1 MIEINEF
8 DNNQKIAESTK
19 LIRYIFD
26 NNFSKRQ
33 LDMVYAI
40 ISLVKPTDDD
50 FKTYHISYSAIG
62 KIFNPQ
68 NPYCEITVN
77 DINLAVKDIM
87 NKSFRIKT
95 DKKTKHYH
103 YIEYAEVD
111 EEEKYIDFRLSQD
124 VKQFYLKLRKEEYTV
139 FLLDDIMKLS
149 TAFQLNLFKW
159 LSCNSNFKND
169 VSITIDDAKIRFYGD
184 ISIRTADFIRKLDS
198 AIKKINAKTNL
209 KVSYQRINKK
219 GSKKIV
225 VLRFTIK
232 NMYKSEE

>member
-8 DNNQKIAESTK
+8 DMQQKVAESTK
-19 LIRYIFD
+19 LIRNIFD
-26 NNFSKRQ
+26 NNFTKRQ

-68 NPYCEITVN
+68 NPYCEVTVN

-95 DKKTKHYH
+95 DKKYYH

-111 EEEKYIDFRLSQD
+111 EEERYIDFKLSED
-124 VKQFYLKLRKEEYTV
+124 VK
-139 FLLDDIMKLS
+139 
-149 TAFQLNLFKW
+149 
-159 LSCNSNFKND
+159 
-169 VSITIDDAKIRFYGD
+169 
-184 ISIRTADFIRKLDS
+184 
-198 AIKKINAKTNL
+198 
-209 KVSYQRINKK
+209 
-219 GSKKIV
+219 
-225 VLRFTIK
+225 
-232 NMYKSEE
+232 

>member
-8 DNNQKIAESTK
+8 DMQQKVAESTK
-19 LIRYIFD
+19 LIRNIFD
-26 NNFSKRQ
+26 NNFTKRQ

-68 NPYCEITVN
+68 NPYCEVTVN

-95 DKKTKHYH
+95 DKKHYH

-111 EEEKYIDFRLSQD
+111 EEERYIDF
-124 VKQFYLKLRKEEYTV
+124 
-139 FLLDDIMKLS
+139 KLS
-149 TAFQLNLFKW
+149 E
-159 LSCNSNFKND
+159 
-169 VSITIDDAKIRFYGD
+169 DAKLRFYGD
-184 ISIRTADFIRKLDS
+184 ASIRTADFTRKLDS
-198 AIKKINAKTNL
+198 AIKQINKKTNL
-209 KVSYQRINKK
+209 DVSYQRVNKR
-219 GSKKIV
+219 GSRKIA

-232 NMYKSEE
+232 NKYKSEK

>member
-1 MIEINEF
+1 MIEIKEF
-8 DNNQKIAESTK
+8 DTQQKIAESTK

-33 LDMVYAI
+33 LDMIYAI
-40 ISLVKPTDDD
+40 ISLVKPSDED

-68 NPYCEITVN
+68 NPYCEITVK
-77 DINLAVKDIM
+77 DINTAVKDIM

-111 EEEKYIDFRLSQD
+111 EEKKYIDFRLSQD
-124 VKQFYLKLRKEEYTV
+124 VKQFYLKLNRDEYTV
-139 FLLDDIMKLS
+139 YLLDDFVKLS
-149 TAFQLNLFKW
+149 TTFQSHLFKW

-169 VSITIDDAKIRFYGD
+169 VSIAIDTAKLNFYGD
-184 ISIRTADFIRKLDS
+184 ASLRTADFIRKMDS
-198 AIKKINAKTNL
+198 ALKQINSKTN
-209 KVSYQRINKK
+209 
-219 GSKKIV
+219 
-225 VLRFTIK
+225 IK
-232 NMYKSEE
+232 AMVIWILT

>member
-8 DNNQKIAESTK
+8 DMQQKVAESTK
-19 LIRYIFD
+19 LIRNIFD
-26 NNFSKRQ
+26 NNFTKRQ

-68 NPYCEITVN
+68 NPYCEVTVN

-87 NKSFRIKT
+87 NKSLRIKT

-111 EEEKYIDFRLSQD
+111 EEERYIDFKLSED
-124 VKQFYLKLRKEEYTV
+124 VKQFYLKLRKEEYSV
-139 FLLDDIMKLS
+139 FLLNDIVKLS
-149 TAFQLNLFKW
+149 TLFQLNLFKW
-159 LSCNSNFKND
+159 VSCNSNFKND
-169 VSITIDDAKIRFYGD
+169 VSIYIEDAKLRFYGD
-184 ISIRTADFIRKLDS
+184 ASIRTADFTRKLDS
-198 AIKKINAKTNL
+198 AIK
-209 KVSYQRINKK
+209 QINKK
-219 GSKKIV
+219 QI
-225 VLRFTIK
+225 
-232 NMYKSEE
+232 

>member
-8 DNNQKIAESTK
+8 DMQQKVAESTK
-19 LIRYIFD
+19 LIRNIFD
-26 NNFSKRQ
+26 NNFTKRQ

-68 NPYCEITVN
+68 NPYCEVTVN

-95 DKKTKHYH
+95 DKKHYH

-111 EEEKYIDFRLSQD
+111 EEERYIDFKLSED
-124 VKQFYLKLRKEEYTV
+124 VKQFYLKLRKEEYAV
-139 FLLDDIMKLS
+139 FLLNDIVKLS
-149 TAFQLNLFKW
+149 TVFQLNLFKW

-169 VSITIDDAKIRFYGD
+169 VSIYIEDAKLRFYGD
-184 ISIRTADFIRKLDS
+184 ASIRTADFTRKLDS
-198 AIKKINAKTNL
+198 AIKQINKKTNL
-209 KVSYQRINKK
+209 DLSYQRVNKR
-219 GSKKIV
+219 GSRKIA

-232 NMYKSEE
+232 NKYKSEK